1 MDPACGS
8 GTFLF
13 HAVRRYLAAADAA
26 GVPNGDAVAG
36 VSAHVF
42 GVDVHPVAV
51 TLARVTYLLAIG
63 TERLSAS
70 DRRPLRVPVFL
81 GDSVQW
87 GQRGDIFAS
96 ETLHVSTDD
105 GAELFA
111 DQLRFPQR
119 LLDDADTFDA
129 LVADLAE
136 SATDRERGHD
146 VPSISRIAKRHALSG
161 PDLEMVGDDVQDDV
175 PTP

>member
-1 MDPACGS
+1 MVVDPLAETVMDPSCGS

-13 HAVRRYLAAADAA
+13 HAVRRYLAAADEA
-26 GVPNGDAVAG
+26 GMSNGDAVAG

-63 TERLSAS
+63 TERLAAP

-87 GQRGDIFAS
+87 GQSDELFAS
-96 ETLHVSTDD
+96 ETLNVSTGD
-105 GAELFA
+105 GAGLFA
-111 DQLRFPQR
+111 EQLRFPQR
-119 LLDDADTFDA
+119 LLG
-129 LVADLAE
+129 
-136 SATDRERGHD
+136 RCR
-146 VPSISRIAKRHALSG
+146 
-161 PDLEMVGDDVQDDV
+161 
-175 PTP
+175 